1 VCLSSRDLNS
11 LRQGRNLGLRF
22 KYFYNIQHYN
32 CSKGF
37 FSLIEF
43 SESRTVMSTLS
54 SVGSPAE
61 ETPEFPNTYTAAAA
75 EVEEEVVGLLR
86 LHVQDQGVVIGR

>member
-1 VCLSSRDLNS
+1 
-11 LRQGRNLGLRF
+11 
-22 KYFYNIQHYN
+22 
-32 CSKGF
+32 
-37 FSLIEF
+37 
-43 SESRTVMSTLS
+43 MSTLS